1 MTDTAPRRGF
11 RAGDIVLE
19 DIELSLAAKGLF
31 AVASLLGDGCSLDE
45 IQSRTSDPPE
55 FLMMVLDELVRAG
68 YVQLA
73 DRTVQMRPL
82 IAGN

>member
-1 MTDTAPRRGF
+1 M
-11 RAGDIVLE
+11 LE